1 MKGAVVMK
9 IDRINSIYQTYKSQS
24 LVNTKKVEE
33 TSEVDELSLSET
45 AKDFRSIYK
54 MLGNVP
60 DIRQEKVDTIKKQME
75 EGRYDVNAAQV
86 ARKILSQY
94 DIRG

>member
-1 MKGAVVMK
+1 MVMK
-9 IDRINSIYQTYKSQS
+9 IDRISSIYQTYKSQS
-24 LVNTKKVEE
+24 LVNTKKSEE
-33 TSEVDELSLSET
+33 TSEMDEVSLSDT

-60 DIRQEKVDTIKKQME
+60 DIRQEKVDTIKKQMD
-75 EGRYDVNAAQV
+75 EGSYKVDSAEVAQ
-86 ARKILSQY
+86 KILSQY